1 MDAKRLKQIEEI
13 YHAALEIPDG
23 KRESFFKEFCGDDES
38 LRREIETLL
47 AFEKTFGNFIDS
59 PPESLAAELFSEKEK
74 EASLVNRS
82 INNYKVEKLIGKGG
96 MGEVYLAFDT
106 KLERRVA
113 LKILPELF
121 TVNHNRL
128 NRFVQEA
135 KAASALNHPNIITIY
150 EVGEFESVNFIATE
164 FIDGETLRDRL
175 EKNSIPTSE
184 LLSIAVQTAEGLSAA
199 HAAGIIHRD
208 IKPENIMIRRDG
220 YVKILDFGLA
230 KLSQPPNDS
239 GAFNGN
245 EMEAATRKLVLTM
258 PGSVMGTAS
267 YMSPEQTRGLADVD
281 SRTDIWSLGV
291 VIFEMLTRRTPF
303 TGDTMNDVIASILT
317 TQPPLLS
324 KFITRPPAELERIV
338 TKTLQKSR
346 DERYQVIKDLT
357 LDLKSLRKEMEF
369 SAQLE
374 RVSYDGEKNITAEIP
389 KQQLTV
395 AENIR
400 RTSLPKILLISL
412 LTLISL
418 GSVWWFFVRNLKAP
432 ELPEISALKTSEIVS
447 WAGASGE
454 IYSVGSFSPDGKMVA
469 FSSTKTGGK
478 NIWIKQTNSGESVQI
493 TKDEFSNEQP
503 IWSPNGEELAFF
515 SARGNQTGIW
525 RIPILGGSPK
535 LISIVEDGG
544 SLLRYWS
551 KQNLLYY
558 ESEHEIYAINVDS
571 GENRKVTNFDPNTVN
586 PESINISPDEK
597 RVAYTTLD
605 GETWNVWTKPLTAGA
620 PKKLFS
626 ANSEIKNTVF
636 HTDNQRIFYS
646 ALVDDTFQIFVTDIN
661 AAPPKQ
667 ITFAERDCFV
677 LGVAPDGTKILYGS
691 AKEESDIWGVNLKD
705 AKEFTVASD
714 IDSELFASVS
724 PDGKTIA
731 YQSIKNL
738 SQGNKIS
745 KGTLFTKKLNSDD
758 APQNLVTEAFL
769 SLWSPDGKNI
779 AYSHITNNKYQ
790 ISTINAVEGGQKRL
804 VADDI
809 DSGYYSILP
818 YNRLQ
823 TGDFS
828 WSPDSSKIAYISNKS
843 GQRNVWIVNADGSNE
858 TQLTSNNDSKLYFY
872 CPLWSADGK
881 RITFSSKTGNSSKK
895 PTYSIWII
903 DPETKNL
910 RMMTQQKTFFRLIG
924 WMQNGKELILVST
937 DGFET
942 NGLQTEVSLLRL
954 EIETGKTQ
962 PIVAL
967 KDTYLYNIHLAPD
980 GKNIAFAA
988 HREGKDN
995 IWLIPIT
1002 GGAEKR
1008 LTNNNDSRLYF
1019 SSLAWSP
1026 DNNSIYFGK
1035 QSRYSLLSMV
1045 SNFK

>member
-1 MDAKRLKQIEEI
+1 MDAKRLKQVEEI

-23 KRESFFKEFCGDDES
+23 KRESFFKEHCGEDDE

-47 AFEKTFGNFIDS
+47 AFEKTFGNFIDL
-59 PPESLAAELFSEKEK
+59 PPESLAAEIFSEKEK
-74 EASLVNRS
+74 ENSFVNRT

-113 LKILPELF
+113 LKILPESF

-175 EKNSIPTSE
+175 EKDSIPLNE
-184 LLSIAVQTAEGLSAA
+184 LLSVAIQTAEGLSAA
-199 HAAGIIHRD
+199 HTAGIIHRD

-239 GAFNGN
+239 GALGGK

-258 PGSVMGTAS
+258 PGSVMGTVS
-267 YMSPEQTRGLADVD
+267 YMSPEQTRGLADID

-291 VIFEMLTRRTPF
+291 VIFEMLTRRVPF
-303 TGDTMNDVIASILT
+303 SGETMNDVIASILT

-346 DERYQVIKDLT
+346 EERYQVTKDLT

-374 RVSYDGEKNITAEIP
+374 RVSYNGEKNVTAEIP
-389 KQQLTV
+389 QQQLTV
-395 AENIR
+395 AENFKQ
-400 RTSLPKILLISL
+400 TSPSKFILISL
-412 LTLISL
+412 FTLIAL
-418 GSVWWFFVRNLKAP
+418 GGIWWFFVKSPKTP
-432 ELPEISALKTSEIVS
+432 ESFEIATTKTTEIVS

-454 IYSVGSFSPDGKMVA
+454 FYSVGSFSPDGKMIA
-469 FSSTKTGGK
+469 FASTKTGGK
-478 NIWIKQTNSGESVQI
+478 NIWIKQTNSGEAVQI

-503 IWSPNGEELAFF
+503 IWSPDGDELAFF
-515 SARGNQTGIW
+515 SRRGNQTGIW

-535 LISIVEDGG
+535 LAAIVEDGS

-551 KQNLLYY
+551 KQNLIYY
-558 ESEHEIYAINVDS
+558 ESEHDIYAIDVIS
-571 GENRKVTNFDPNTVN
+571 GQIRKITDFDPNTLA
-586 PESINISPDEK
+586 ESLNISPDEK

-605 GETWNVWTKPLTAGA
+605 GETWSIWTKELTTAA

-626 ANSEIKNTVF
+626 TNSEIKNTVF

-705 AKEFTVASD
+705 TKEFTVASD
-714 IDSELFASVS
+714 IDSELWASVS

-731 YQSIKNL
+731 YQSVKNL
-738 SQGNKIS
+738 GQGNN
-745 KGTLFTKKLNSDD
+745 LFNGNILSKKLNSDEQ
-758 APQNLVTEAFL
+758 PTEIAVKSAL
-769 SLWSPDGKNI
+769 PVWSPDGTTV
-779 AYSHITNNKYQ
+779 AYTHTENNKYQ
-790 ISTINAVEGGQKRL
+790 ILTISAVEGGRKHL
-804 VADDI
+804 VTESAI
-809 DSGYYSILP
+809 RFSYSILP

-823 TGDFS
+823 TSDFS
-828 WSPDSSKIAYISNKS
+828 WSPDGSKIAYIANKN
-843 GQRNVWIVNADGSNE
+843 GQRNIWIVKADGSNE
-858 TQLTSNNDSKLYFY
+858 TQLTSNSDSKLYFY

-881 RITFSSKTGNSSKK
+881 RIAFSSKTGNSSKK
-895 PTYSIWII
+895 PTYSIWLI
-903 DPETKNL
+903 DTETKNL
-910 RMMTQQKTFFRLIG
+910 RLMTQQRTFFRLID

-937 DGFET
+937 DGSET
-942 NGLQTEVSLLRL
+942 SGLQTEVSLLRL
-954 EIETGKTQ
+954 ETETGKTQ
-962 PIVAL
+962 PIAVL
-967 KDTYLYNIHLAPD
+967 KDTYMYNIHLAPD
-980 GKNIAFAA
+980 GKNLAFAA

-1002 GGAEKR
+1002 GGAEKK

-1026 DNNSIYFGK
+1026 DDNSIYFGK